1 MLRTAVKSLTKEVVE
16 LKLEIQKLRER
27 PQKDTVAEE
36 PIVPASETVSWAT
49 VTGRRTKHGMQSIRC
64 VDGGGGGGGVG
75 GGGRG
80 GGVGGGGRGGDV
92 GRGGRGSGVGGGGR
106 GGGPRGGDQVCGK
119 NGRGE
124 KEVVGKVDPDYLN
137 VRRKRVSIDN
147 ARKVWGTLRSTTCS
161 AVTNAIKRL
170 VSEPLA
176 ETLLIKRKYKVNASG
191 SITKWWYVV
200 RGEKRDVEL
209 LERRWESISTHTG
222 WRLEPTFC
230 FEEDNEEDNAT
241 LIDPAQQPHVSLST
255 DPIVS
260 QQCVTATSTDVTTG
274 TCSATDNVSE

>member
-1 MLRTAVKSLTKEVVE
+1 M
-16 LKLEIQKLRER
+16 
-27 PQKDTVAEE
+27 
-36 PIVPASETVSWAT
+36 PASETVSWAT
-49 VTGRRTKHGMQSIRC
+49 VTGRRTKHGVQSIRG
-64 VDGGGGGGGVG
+64 VGGGGRGGDVG

-80 GGVGGGGRGGDV
+80 GGVGGGSEGNGVGGGGRGGDVGGGGRGGGVGGGSEGNGVGGGGRGGGV

-106 GGGPRGGDQVCGK
+106 GGGPRGGDQVCGRS
-119 NGRGE
+119 GRGE
-124 KEVVGKVDPDYLN
+124 KEVVGKVDRNYLN

-200 RGEKRDVEL
+200 RGENEMLNYWR
-209 LERRWESISTHTG
+209 ESGKVFPHTLAG
-222 WRLEPTFC
+222 
-230 FEEDNEEDNAT
+230 D
-241 LIDPAQQPHVSLST
+241 
-255 DPIVS
+255 
-260 QQCVTATSTDVTTG
+260 
-274 TCSATDNVSE
+274 